1 MSANVITE
9 TDLPNLVHRGKVRDT
24 YDLGSGLLLMV
35 ATDRIST
42 FDVVHPTGIPH
53 KGLVLSRL
61 SAFWFQK
68 TRHTMPSHFVGMADE
83 PEIQER
89 LRDNPVF
96 ASATPEIA
104 RQAMVI
110 RKARR
115 IDIECVA
122 RGYLAGS
129 AWTGY
134 QRQGTA
140 CGLSLPP
147 GLLEGSELPEPIFT
161 PTTKAEEGHDQSMT
175 YDQVTE
181 AVGEELASELER
193 TTLALYRYAHDYALP
208 RGIILADTKVEFG
221 LIEGKLA
228 LIDELLTPDSSRFWD
243 REAYQP
249 GRSQPS
255 FDKQPVR
262 DWGIAQGW
270 DRESPAPALP
280 PEVVQRTTQR
290 YLRAYRMLTGEE
302 LRVEESP

>member
-1 MSANVITE
+1 
-9 TDLPNLVHRGKVRDT
+9 
-24 YDLGSGLLLMV
+24 
-35 ATDRIST
+35 
-42 FDVVHPTGIPH
+42 
-53 KGLVLSRL
+53 
-61 SAFWFQK
+61 
-68 TRHTMPSHFVGMADE
+68 
-83 PEIQER
+83 
-89 LRDNPVF
+89 
-96 ASATPEIA
+96 
-104 RQAMVI
+104 
-110 RKARR
+110 
-115 IDIECVA
+115 
-122 RGYLAGS
+122 
-129 AWTGY
+129 
-134 QRQGTA
+134 
-140 CGLSLPP
+140 
-147 GLLEGSELPEPIFT
+147 
-161 PTTKAEEGHDQSMT
+161 MT

-221 LIEGKLA
+221 LIDGKLA

-270 DRESPAPALP
+270 NREPPAPALP